1 MSNYSKILGKE
12 VENLKSELEHGKRV
26 NWVMSSP
33 FGEEK
38 FDNAFDYMQD
48 YIEDTYSTM
57 PEIIKSAYT
66 YLKEEFGISE
76 KNKEW

>member
-1 MSNYSKILGKE
+1 
-12 VENLKSELEHGKRV
+12 
-26 NWVMSSP
+26 MSSP

-57 PEIIKSAYT
+57 PEVIKGAYA